1 MLFYNDKIL
10 KKINKNIIPK
20 NIFIHINNAFKSI
33 DLTKDLTLFDISR
46 IKGKAK
52 RVYYRLRKGKYR
64 AIFYIENNNIYVIG
78 LDKREDIYKK

>member
-33 DLTKDLTLFDISR
+33 NLTKDLTLFDISR
-46 IKGKAK
+46 IKGKTN